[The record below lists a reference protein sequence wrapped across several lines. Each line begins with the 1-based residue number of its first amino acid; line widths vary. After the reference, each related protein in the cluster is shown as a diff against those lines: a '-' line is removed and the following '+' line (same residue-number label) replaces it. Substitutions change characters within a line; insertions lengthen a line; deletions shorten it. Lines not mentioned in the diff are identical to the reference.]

1 MMKLQTAALTH
12 PGKIREENQDS
23 IFCRIQENHALLM
36 VADGMGGHAGGSLAS
51 SMTVDLVQQQLD
63 SGKTIRQALKY
74 ANSQLL
80 KMAEQDPAYDGMGT
94 TVTLVKICDAHAE
107 IAQVGDSR
115 AYLLRAN
122 TLRQLTKDHSY
133 VQYLVDMGKL
143 SEEEARTSSYRNM
156 ITRSLG
162 MQGLKIDITRHT
174 LEAGDMLLLCSD
186 GLYEYFSTQELE
198 QLLLR
203 DNSLQQKAEQLTE
216 IALARGGADNISVI
230 LASFFEEGGEYHG

>member
-80 KMAEQDPAYDGMGT
+80 KKAEQDPAYDGMGT

-186 GLYEYFSTQELE
+186 GLSNMMDDQEILFE
-198 QLLLR
+198 VVHGVNKAYCCKRLLDIAKNR
-203 DNSLQQKAEQLTE
+203 GAPDNVT
-216 IALARGGADNISVI
+216 SVLI
-230 LASFFEEGGEYHG
+230 LI